1 MKHLVDFVFLAI
13 VVDVTLGSIT
23 WNREMLRARLGLVG
37 IYIAAGFGLWMVKR
51 WLLIPIELE
60 DLSAQ
65 VYVLLV
71 LGLFGVTRLTSG
83 ERLWPNTM
91 QDQQPLLGAIGVLI
105 LLGVPL
111 FAHAGRT
118 PWTGYVLASAVT
130 ALGWLLISYVV
141 ATLGDQLRLE
151 TVPHPFRGR
160 GGQLIVVGLLYWA
173 MMGFFNV
180 HFI

>member
-13 VVDVTLGSIT
+13 VVDVTLGT
-23 WNREMLRARLGLVG
+23 FAWNTQVLRARLGLVG
-37 IYIAAGFGLWMVKR
+37 IYIASGLGLWMVQR

-65 VYVLLV
+65 VYVFLA

-83 ERLWPNTM
+83 ARLWPNAV
-91 QDQQPLLGAIGVLI
+91 QNQQQLLGAVGVLI

-111 FAHAGRT
+111 FAHAGRM
-118 PWTGYVLASAVT
+118 PWTGYLLVSAAT
-130 ALGWLLISYVV
+130 ALEWLSISYVI
-141 ATLGDQLRLE
+141 ATLGEQLRFE
-151 TVPHPFRGR
+151 TVPRPFRGR